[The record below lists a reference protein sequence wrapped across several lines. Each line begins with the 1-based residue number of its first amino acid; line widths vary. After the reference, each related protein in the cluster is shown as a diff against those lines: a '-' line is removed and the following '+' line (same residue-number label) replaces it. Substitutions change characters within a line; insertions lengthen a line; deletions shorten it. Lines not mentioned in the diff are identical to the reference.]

1 MDKIK
6 TSEMEFKINIESL
19 RDIENN
25 MKMDKFTFQKMVF
38 FYNCVEQGWTIKK
51 KNNSYVFTKQHE
63 GQKQVF
69 DDSFLMKFIKTNL
82 DLNKIL

>member
-38 FYNCVEQGWTIKK
+38 FYNCVE
-51 KNNSYVFTKQHE
+51 
-63 GQKQVF
+63 
-69 DDSFLMKFIKTNL
+69 
-82 DLNKIL
+82 